1 LTVVYY
7 TRLYSLLFFI
17 QALQEDLSEGSSA
30 EDESEEEEEEK
41 EEESER
47 KRKWFEDSDSDSE
60 QESNKKRIIDVAE
73 PQTLEDQEAL
83 ALKLLGA

>member
-1 LTVVYY
+1 MKDE
-7 TRLYSLLFFI
+7 S
-17 QALQEDLSEGSSA
+17 SEGSDAEDMS
-30 EDESEEEEEEK
+30 EDESGEEEEQ
-41 EEESER
+41 ESER

-60 QESNKKRIIDVAE
+60 EESNKKRIIDVAE